1 MMTRLEITAAI
12 EQIRAK
18 VHRDDVL
25 DAKPV
30 AAKWKPTPPFV
41 VLANPHAGRGHVD
54 YHPKDAKSKTLIAC
68 AKCLQ
73 DKPRGGWS
81 ESCPAGLPRV
91 FMGGSC

>member
-1 MMTRLEITAAI
+1 MGAKDMMTRLEITAAI

-41 VLANPHAGRGHVD
+41 ALANPHASRGHIGA
-54 YHPKDAKSKTLIAC
+54 PCNAC
-68 AKCLQ
+68 KQAL
-73 DKPRGGWS
+73 PLGGWAAA
-81 ESCPAGLPRV
+81 CLRGDART
-91 FMGGSC
+91 FTGG

>member
-18 VHRDDVL
+18 VNQDDVL

-41 VLANPHAGRGHVD
+41 ALANPHADRGHGGALCECGK
-54 YHPKDAKSKTLIAC
+54 PK
-68 AKCLQ
+68 
-73 DKPRGGWS
+73 RGGWS
-81 ESCPAGLPRV
+81 VACKDDKRD
-91 FMGGSC
+91 FKGG